1 MKFEARTLQVLKNF
15 STINQSIIFKP
26 GKNLAT
32 MSPTKTILA
41 KARINDE
48 IPGEFAIYDLSRF
61 LGTMSLYDSPNL
73 KINDKIVVIEND
85 SAAGENTKYIC
96 AEASN
101 IVSPPEKDIKF
112 PNPEVEFVLD
122 EKTFS
127 KVQKA
132 LGVLSL
138 PEIGVVGADG
148 EVYLQAMDSKNPTG
162 DVHRV
167 IVGETES
174 TFKFIF
180 KAENLKI
187 IPGDYQVAISSKG
200 LSHFVGKDVEYWI
213 AVEANSTFS

>member
-32 MSPTKTILA
+32 ISPTKTILA

-48 IPGEFAIYDLSRF
+48 IPNEFAIYDLSRF
-61 LGTMSLYDSPNL
+61 LSTMSLYDAPNL

-85 SAAGENTKYIC
+85 AAAGENTKYIC

-101 IVSPPEKDIKF
+101 IVSPPAKEIKF
-112 PNPEVEFVLD
+112 PEPEVQFDLD

-132 LGVLSL
+132 LGVLGL
-138 PEIGVVGADG
+138 PEIGVVGEDG
-148 EVYLQAMDSKNPTG
+148 CVYLQAMDSKNPTG
-162 DVHRV
+162 DVHSV
-167 IVGETES
+167 VVGTTEN

-180 KAENLKI
+180 KATNLKI
-187 IPGDYQVAISSKG
+187 ISGDYKVAISSKG

-213 AVEANSTFS
+213 AVEANSTFG